1 MLFWCVSGCALV
13 CPANKWKNGAWGCSF
28 PETPDEM
35 NPILITLAGFM
46 PLRWSYALATR
57 HQLPKKPTPMPRVSP
72 LNCNQA
78 LQQVQLA
85 FSLLTWLFM
94 PPGKSAC
101 AHQGDPDQRTFL
113 QHVLMCDSF
122 HKPFQKKW
130 RTLCLCPACVW
141 QIQPLELP
149 PRQRLRGDDCSCL
162 IKV

>member
-1 MLFWCVSGCALV
+1 MCVWVRPCLSHQQMEERSLGLQISRDPRWNEPNPDHFSRVHASSLEL
-13 CPANKWKNGAWGCSF
+13 CP
-28 PETPDEM
+28 
-35 NPILITLAGFM
+35 
-46 PLRWSYALATR
+46 SYTAPVAKVARTNASC
-57 HQLPKKPTPMPRVSP
+57 VSP

-78 LQQVQLA
+78 LQQVRLA
-85 FSLLTWLFM
+85 FGLLTWLFM

-101 AHQGDPDQRTFL
+101 ADQGDPDQRTFL

-122 HKPFQKKW
+122 HKSFHKSW

-141 QIQPLELP
+141 PIQPLELP